1 VHNHADISLILPAFN
16 EHEVIAATIAEAV
29 GYLHSK
35 GYKYEII
42 VAADGDDGT
51 RERAGEIAKGND
63 AVTVIGEN
71 SRRGKGIG
79 IRQGVALATG
89 AIIGF
94 ADADNKVPIEEFDKI
109 EPWLHEGFEV
119 VIGSRA
125 LQESRIERRQ
135 PFYRRV
141 GAKGFRI
148 FMQSVVGLPGIID
161 TQCGFKFFHRKA
173 ALELFRRQKID
184 GYMFDI
190 EILAL
195 AQRLGYRIKEV
206 PIRWHD
212 DGDSR
217 LRLLSG
223 NLRNFVD
230 VFKIRFSH
238 VSMGQT
244 VFKGGDGQYEAKP
257 IESPATSRQ
266 RLL

>member
-1 VHNHADISLILPAFN
+1 VRDCPDISLILPAFN
-16 EHEVIAATIAEAV
+16 EHDVIAGTIAEAV
-29 GYLHSK
+29 GYFHRK
-35 GYKYEII
+35 KYRYQII

-51 RERAGEIAKGND
+51 RERAAEIAKGND
-63 AVTVIGEN
+63 AITVIGEN
-71 SRRGKGIG
+71 SRRGKGLG
-79 IRQGVALATG
+79 IRQGVTVATG
-89 AIIGF
+89 AIVGF

-109 EPWLHEGFEV
+109 EPWLREGYEV

-125 LQESRIERRQ
+125 LEQSRIERKQ

-141 GAKGFRI
+141 GAKGFRV
-148 FMQSVVGLPGIID
+148 FMQAVVGLPGIID
-161 TQCGFKFFHRKA
+161 TQCGFKFFHREA

-195 AQRLGYRIKEV
+195 AQRLGYRVKEV
-206 PIRWHD
+206 AIRWHD

-223 NLRNFVD
+223 NLRNFID
-230 VFKIRFSH
+230 TFKIRFSH
-238 VSMGQT
+238 GTTGRT
-244 VFKGGDGQYEAKP
+244 VFDGESAQYKAKP
-257 IESPATSRQ
+257 IESPASSRH